1 MPPNRNPRP
10 DPPPREA
17 YEAGV
22 LNSLSQHLADH
33 DPVEVAAT
41 TTRRRGFPY
50 LRCVLCGRMGH
61 LAVMLD
67 DTRRIRCHGCGEE
80 MGIQAFKDVLA
91 AWAGAVEWLEKAP
104 PCTAE

>member
-1 MPPNRNPRP
+1 MPPNHKAS
-10 DPPPREA
+10 PPPREV

-22 LNSLSQHLADH
+22 LNSLSQHLANH